1 MKGTNYTFI
10 IALLCGVFASTA
22 SLLSHSEDDDF
33 VMGNYQGTIS
43 GKNWEGKNFRAQVV
57 ALGNG
62 RYRCVFLYSAGEQP
76 EQRVEIKGMKAPLG
90 TALLEQDKE
99 KLRKMIVVNFDGEV
113 DFGNAFGGKGK
124 IVGQIKEETFT
135 GRIQQGKETAE
146 FNLKRVFITPPTL
159 GQKPPEGA
167 IVLFDGTNTDKLEIK
182 PHWQVLEDG
191 SLQIVSSNVCT
202 KEELGDGLYHIEF
215 MCPFMPNETGQARGN
230 SGVYIFGRYEVQVLD
245 SFGDPPADNLC
256 GGIYKA
262 ATPKVC
268 ASLPPLQWQ
277 TYDIEFTGPKF
288 DENGNK
294 IKNAIITVYHNGIL
308 IHDHVELKG
317 PTPGGVSDKEAPKGV
332 LMLQDHGDPVKYRN
346 IWYKPAENN

>member
-1 MKGTNYTFI
+1 MKQVNLI
-10 IALLCGVFASTA
+10 
-22 SLLSHSEDDDF
+22 SLLILGICILLGSVLSYSEDDDF

-43 GKNWEGKNFRAQVV
+43 GKNWDGKNFRAQVV

-62 RYRCVFLYSAGEQP
+62 RYRCVFLYSIGDQP

-99 KLRKMIVVNFDGEV
+99 KAKKMAEVNFDGEV
-113 DFGNAFGGKGK
+113 DFGSAFGGKGK
-124 IVGQIKEETFT
+124 VSGKIKNETFT
-135 GRIQQGKETAE
+135 GTIQQGKETAN
-146 FNLKRVFITPPTL
+146 FQLKRVFLTSPTL
-159 GQKPPEGA
+159 GQKAPEGA
-167 IVLFDGTNTDKLEIK
+167 IVLFDGTNTDKWDIK
-182 PHWQVLEDG
+182 PHWQIMGDG
-191 SLQIVSSNVCT
+191 SIQIVGSNLQT

-277 TYDIEFTGPKF
+277 TYDITFTGPKF
-288 DENGNK
+288 DANGNK
-294 IKNAIITVYHNGIL
+294 IKNAFITVYHNGIL
-308 IHDHVELKG
+308 IHDNVELKG

-346 IWYKPAENN
+346 IWYKPANN